1 MSRILVTGINFAPEP
16 VGTGKYTGELC
27 AWLATRGHDVRV
39 VTAPPYYPA
48 WQVWTGHRT
57 RWFRRERWN
66 DVDVIRCP
74 TWVPRQPRGA
84 TRLLHLASFGMTSLL
99 ALLWSLAW
107 RPQLVINIAPTLA
120 SAPGAWLL
128 ARLSGAR
135 CWLHIQDFEVDAAL
149 DMGIVDAGP
158 LRRCALAVERWL
170 LRRFDRV
177 STISERMRERLGAKG
192 VEQGRQVLFP
202 NWVDTHAIAPLT
214 QPSPY
219 RAELGIP
226 GNAVVALYSGN
237 MGLKQGLEILSQA
250 ANALSLLPREEEAA
264 FDSLLPPAG
273 EGARRADEGALDLL
287 PQSAANHPSLP
298 PLAGEDARR
307 ADGGARNTSCEE
319 PSNSPNT
326 APDLYFVFGG
336 EGPARA
342 TLESACAHLP
352 NVRFLDLQ
360 PTERLND
367 WLGLADIHLLPQRA
381 DVADLVMPSK
391 LTGMLASGRAILATA
406 LPGTGV
412 ANALIDSGVVTPPAD
427 TAAFVSALATLA
439 GDNTRRQRLGAAAR
453 AQAVA
458 TLSREAVLLAFEQH
472 LNTLLGLTVA
482 GSLPTSHLQDPA

>member
-27 AWLATRGHDVRV
+27 AWLAARGHDVRV

-48 WQVWTGHRT
+48 WQVWKGHRT

-66 DVDVIRCP
+66 DVEVIRCP
-74 TWVPRQPRGA
+74 TWVPRKPRGA
-84 TRLLHLASFGMTSLL
+84 TRLLHLASFGITSLL

-158 LRRCALAVERWL
+158 LRRCALAAERWL
-170 LRRFDRV
+170 MRRFDRV
-177 STISERMRERLGAKG
+177 STISERMRDRLGAKG

-214 QPSPY
+214 KPSPY

-226 GNAVVALYSGN
+226 VDAVVALYSGN
-237 MGLKQGLEILSQA
+237 MGLKQGLELLADA
-250 ANALSLLPREEEAA
+250 ARAL
-264 FDSLLPPAG
+264 
-273 EGARRADEGALDLL
+273 ADDPG
-287 PQSAANHPSLP
+287 
-298 PLAGEDARR
+298 
-307 ADGGARNTSCEE
+307 
-319 PSNSPNT
+319 
-326 APDLYFVFGG
+326 LYFVFGG

-342 TLESACAHLP
+342 TLESACAQLP

-412 ANALIDSGVVTPPAD
+412 AQALQTSGIVTPPGD
-427 TAAFVSALATLA
+427 SAAFVSALAALA
-439 GDNTRRQRLGAAAR
+439 GDNTRRQHLGAAAR
-453 AQAVA
+453 LQAEA

-482 GSLPTSHLQDPA
+482 DSLTESNLQDPA